1 MVETLSEL
9 EFCAIIV
16 FATVVISVL
25 NKGIMVETLSLL
37 TFWAL
42 LGFDVEVKSVVDK
55 AFREFIDSDV
65 VKMVD
70 TYVPVVVVIEGK
82 A

>member
-1 MVETLSEL
+1 M
-9 EFCAIIV
+9 IV
-16 FATVVISVL
+16 FATVVISVF
-25 NKGIMVETLSLL
+25 NKGIMVGTLSLL

-42 LGFDVEVKSVVDK
+42 LGFDVEVKYVVKK

-70 TYVPVVVVIEGK
+70 KYVPVVVMIGGK
-82 A
+82 AEIKCEESNYII